1 VLWAEWNGKYRDTV
15 RRFWKGDEGQ
25 LSDFAYRLTGS
36 SDLYQFDGRKPYAS
50 INFVTAHDGFT
61 LCDLVS
67 YNGKHNKA
75 NKEDNRDGSDSND
88 SWNMGAEGRTSDPE
102 INTRRER
109 QMRNFL
115 ATLMLSQGVP
125 MLNGG
130 DEFARSQ
137 RGNNNAYCQN
147 NKLTWVD
154 WNLDEPR
161 KRLLDFTSRLIH
173 FRLAHPNLHRRRF
186 FQDRE
191 IRKRDGNVV
200 VHDFAWLNPDGNQ
213 VSDEVW
219 STGWMRS
226 IALLLNGQTLQITDE
241 EGRAIIDDN
250 FLIIVN
256 AADAGVEFALPPAV
270 NSHGWS
276 MVMDTENIGNPFAE
290 TKVGEKVI
298 AGERSL
304 KLLSDELFG

>member
-1 VLWAEWNGKYRDTV
+1 
-15 RRFWKGDEGQ
+15 
-25 LSDFAYRLTGS
+25 
-36 SDLYQFDGRKPYAS
+36 
-50 INFVTAHDGFT
+50 
-61 LCDLVS
+61 
-67 YNGKHNKA
+67 
-75 NKEDNRDGSDSND
+75 
-88 SWNMGAEGRTSDPE
+88 
-102 INTRRER
+102 
-109 QMRNFL
+109 
-115 ATLMLSQGVP
+115 MLSQGVP
-125 MLNGG
+125 SLNGR

-200 VHDFAWLNPDGNQ
+200 VHDIAWLNPDGNQ